1 MTYDLTKSYQMFE
14 RAKRVIPGGIY
25 GTRSPRFTTFGEF
38 SSFIRSAQGRRLI
51 DVDGNE
57 YIDFMCGSRPILLGY
72 NHPAVQ
78 QTVIDQE
85 SRGNAA
91 SIPFDRTVELTETL
105 IARFPFAGWAIFGK
119 NGSDVTTLATRIARS
134 SIGRMYRR
142 MKGLKATK
150 EAP

>member
-119 NGSDVTTLATRIARS
+119 NGSDVTTLATRIAHS
-134 SIGRMYRR
+134 SIGRMYSR
-142 MKGLKATK
+142 MKSLKAT
-150 EAP
+150 